1 MSNSPLVARSRRYRS
16 PWLWVPAIAISGFAQ
31 AAAVLTYQYSRPVAQ
46 PFLTI
51 RLDDAAASWDSS
63 ALVHEHDGKT
73 TLKLVSAS
81 ASGFKIVAGVPGGN
95 YFGNVPQVFELP
107 DKDTNV
113 PVTIT
118 ATDGTTF
125 QKKFAIKAGQE
136 TLVSIDYTPP
146 RGQVLVTREGDAAP
160 LLRCSQPRCAVAL
173 PPGTKVT
180 LTAVLGDDSVFGGFK
195 QFPIRTPTA
204 LVPFLGDPLAPCTAG
219 SAVDAAAKG
228 HVYDCSFK
236 LEADTDV
243 TADFAKRPT
252 QVDVAFTDNVDKLI
266 TPASPQPKLPP
277 PPIDAEKL
285 EDKAVQ
291 VALARPPKVL
301 PPPVLPPPPP
311 LPPPPKTP
319 PPVQPPPNMTMVE
332 VKDDKHVKD
341 KPADDAKLLSDK
353 NRDVDQE
360 TRAIKTNLDK
370 EVEGKAEASKENDD
384 KTSAE
389 IGGPD
394 DKIRQLEETKATT
407 DKHLRETDHS
417 GDKQTA
423 KGEIRGEAGAN
434 GENGTGANTPGVLS
448 MRGIGGRGA
457 VTDQSHDGKK
467 LGKKGLPG
475 VNTPMAFNDYER
487 IVGKEKSDTEREV
500 AARKMSSKKGRWER
514 KLDAIKSSLENFV
527 PDVRPGNQT
536 ALKTRAHPYALYIAR
551 MHRRI
556 HELWG
561 FGFLEDLDNKG
572 ADYPLNNP
580 DLWTNLEIS
589 VNPDGTLHKV
599 TIAKTSGKT
608 EFDVAAVDTVISSA
622 PFEATPEAIR
632 SVDGR
637 IYLRWG
643 FYRNWRQCGTF
654 NAEPYILTSVPE
666 DNGVGNLDDG
676 AMVANVAHIPGKQH
690 KPGNDAGA
698 SPPIG
703 NKTVTPDDGLGKQK
717 VNPDSTVTDKQA
729 LFAANQWISAFATA
743 QVEKLV
749 GLSTVPFYAG
759 GKVAAQTTGDLKEMF
774 SGLVVESGP
783 MKDWKLM
790 TPGEYTSGGGGLP
803 EGNLVLRVH
812 TEKETF
818 AVVLTRTKSGDYRAT
833 QMSR

>member
-1 MSNSPLVARSRRYRS
+1 M
-16 PWLWVPAIAISGFAQ
+16 
-31 AAAVLTYQYSRPVAQ
+31 LTYEYTRPVAR

-51 RLDDAAASWDSS
+51 RLDDAAASWDAS
-63 ALVHEHDGKT
+63 ALVHDSSNQAGKT

-81 ASGFKIVAGVPGGN
+81 ASGFKIAVGVPGGQ

-107 DKDTNV
+107 DKDTDV

-118 ATDGTTF
+118 AADGTTF
-125 QKKFAIKAGQE
+125 QKKFAIKTGQE
-136 TLVSIDYTPP
+136 TLVSVDYTPP
-146 RGQVLVTREGDAAP
+146 RGQVLVTKEGESAP
-160 LLRCSQPRCAVAL
+160 FLRCSQPRCAVAL
-173 PPGTKVT
+173 PPDTKVT
-180 LTAVLGDDSVFGGFK
+180 LTAVLGDDAVFGGFK
-195 QFPIRTPTA
+195 QFPMRTPA
-204 LVPFLGDPLAPCTAG
+204 ELVPFLGDPLAPCTAG
-219 SAVDAAAKG
+219 SAVEAAASG
-228 HVYDCSFK
+228 HAYDCTFK
-236 LEADTDV
+236 LTADTDV
-243 TADFAKRPT
+243 IADFAKKPT
-252 QVDVAFTDNVDKLI
+252 QVDVAFADNVDKLI
-266 TPASPQPKLPP
+266 TPASPAVKLPP

-285 EDKAVQ
+285 EDKTVQ
-291 VALARPPKVL
+291 IALAPPPKQL

-311 LPPPPKTP
+311 PPPAPKTP

-332 VKDDKHVKD
+332 VKDDKNVKD
-341 KPADDAKLLSDK
+341 KPAEDAKFLSDK
-353 NRDVDQE
+353 NRDVAEE
-360 TRAIKTNLDK
+360 TRAQKTNLDK
-370 EVEGKAEASKENDD
+370 ESEGKAEASKESDD

-407 DKHLRETDHS
+407 AKHIQETDHS
-417 GDKQTA
+417 GDKQEA
-423 KGEIRGEAGAN
+423 KGEIKGEGGQN
-434 GENGTGANTPGVLS
+434 GENGTGDNTPGVLS

-487 IVGKEKSDTEREV
+487 IVGKEKADTEREV
-500 AARKMSSKKGRWER
+500 AARKMSSKKGRWEK

-527 PDVRPGNQT
+527 PDVRAGNQT

-561 FGFLEDLDNKG
+561 FGFLEDLDRKG

-622 PFEATPEAIR
+622 PFETTPEAIR

-666 DNGVGNLDDG
+666 DNGVGALDDG
-676 AMVANVAHIPGKQH
+676 AMVANVAHIPGKKKKTTDLGAPPVGT
-690 KPGNDAGA
+690 KP
-698 SPPIG
+698 I
-703 NKTVTPDDGLGKQK
+703 TPDDGLAKQK
-717 VNPDSTVTDKQA
+717 VNPDSSVTDKQA

-743 QVEKLV
+743 QVDKLV
-749 GLSTVPFYAG
+749 GLSTVPYYAG
-759 GKVAAQTTGDLKEMF
+759 GKVAAQTTGDLKEMY

-790 TPGEYTSGGGGLP
+790 TPSEYTTGGGGLP
-803 EGNLVLRVH
+803 EGNVVLRVR

-818 AVVLTRTKSGDYRAT
+818 AVVLTKTKSGDYRAT
-833 QMSR
+833 QLSR